1 MIVYKYIFS
10 TIFFFHFFI
19 DFIYH
24 LQEYCSCFI
33 DRNYLFLKHKK
44 ETRMINF
51 KKLFRIFPVF
61 F

>member
-33 DRNYLFLKHKK
+33 DRNYLF
-44 ETRMINF
+44 
-51 KKLFRIFPVF
+51 
-61 F
+61 